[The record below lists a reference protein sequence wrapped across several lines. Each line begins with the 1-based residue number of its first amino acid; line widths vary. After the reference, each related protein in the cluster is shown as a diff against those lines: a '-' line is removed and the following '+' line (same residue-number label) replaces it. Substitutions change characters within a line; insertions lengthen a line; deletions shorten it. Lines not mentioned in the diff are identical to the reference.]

1 LGNGANS
8 HAHGRLWLAA
18 GYGVG
23 DEMYNYGLTDIAL
36 AFIAVALL
44 AVMVDQLTQVLEAV
58 MAWIPYLP
66 DQFELP
72 IAYIILV
79 GIASAVCWQG
89 HFDLFK
95 LLGFEWWQYP
105 ELGWVLTGCIIAGG
119 SSLLGKQFR
128 MVGLIPSV
136 ISGVASMF
144 GYGGTD
150 TTAVTVAEPEQNQKG
165 SE

>member
-1 LGNGANS
+1 
-8 HAHGRLWLAA
+8 
-18 GYGVG
+18 
-23 DEMYNYGLTDIAL
+23 MYNYGLTDIAL

-44 AVMVDQLTQVLEAV
+44 AVMVDQLTRVLEAV
-58 MAWIPYLP
+58 MERVPYLP

-95 LLGFEWWQYP
+95 LLGFDWQYK
-105 ELGWVLTGCIIAGG
+105 ELGWLLTGCIIAGG

-128 MVGLIPSV
+128 MVGLIPGI

-144 GYGGTD
+144 GYGGSTD
-150 TTAVTVAEPEQNQKG
+150 IGSATTATPVEPEQNQKG

>member
-1 LGNGANS
+1 
-8 HAHGRLWLAA
+8 
-18 GYGVG
+18 
-23 DEMYNYGLTDIAL
+23 
-36 AFIAVALL
+36 
-44 AVMVDQLTQVLEAV
+44 

-95 LLGFEWWQYP
+95 LLGFDWQYK
-105 ELGWVLTGCIIAGG
+105 ELGWLLTGCIIAGG

-128 MVGLIPSV
+128 MVGLIPGI
-136 ISGVASMF
+136 ISGWPIAA
-144 GYGGTD
+144 GYGGGGNVAPQQTFD
-150 TTAVTVAEPEQNQKG
+150 TTTEINQEELNQ
-165 SE
+165 SDNLERSF

>member
-1 LGNGANS
+1 M
-8 HAHGRLWLAA
+8 
-18 GYGVG
+18 YGTLS
-23 DEMYNYGLTDIAL
+23 NIAM

-44 AVMVDQLTQVLEAV
+44 AVMVDQFTRVLQAV

-79 GIASAVCWQG
+79 GIASAICWQG
-89 HFDLFK
+89 RFDLFT
-95 LLGFEWWQYP
+95 LLGFDWWQYP

-128 MVGLIPSV
+128 MVGLIPGI

-144 GYGGTD
+144 GYGGGTTD
-150 TTAVTVAEPEQNQKG
+150 IGNTTMEPEQNQKG